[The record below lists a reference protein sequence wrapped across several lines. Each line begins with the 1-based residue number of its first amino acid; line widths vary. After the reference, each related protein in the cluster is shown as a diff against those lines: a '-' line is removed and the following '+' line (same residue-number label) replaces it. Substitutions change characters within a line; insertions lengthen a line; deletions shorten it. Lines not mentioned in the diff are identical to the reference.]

1 MKTHGLIHGRHSTR
15 EVENRSSDSTGY
27 KLDTEMKQS
36 IQNREK
42 YQLNRQLHS

>member
-1 MKTHGLIHGRHSTR
+1 MIHGLHSTR
-15 EVENRSSDSTGY
+15 ELENRCSDSTGY
-27 KLDTEMKQS
+27 KLDTDMKQS